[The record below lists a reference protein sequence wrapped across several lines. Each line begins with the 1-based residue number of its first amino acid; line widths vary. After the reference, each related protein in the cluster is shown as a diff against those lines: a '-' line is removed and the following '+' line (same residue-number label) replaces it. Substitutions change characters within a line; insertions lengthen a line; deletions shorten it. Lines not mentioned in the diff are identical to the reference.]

1 MKLFVPLSSSQARN
15 QHDSTEW
22 GSTSKCIV
30 DIPFGMSILLGIIQ
44 RLALLHQYQPN
55 ADTVRTNLLLMTL
68 GTRLHED
75 HPQEK
80 FSACVSP
87 QCVELPNLLFNNKD
101 LESESYQQLQKLTH
115 AGLLEE

>member
-1 MKLFVPLSSSQARN
+1 MV
-15 QHDSTEW
+15 
-22 GSTSKCIV
+22 
-30 DIPFGMSILLGIIQ
+30 
-44 RLALLHQYQPN
+44 
-55 ADTVRTNLLLMTL
+55 L

-80 FSACVSP
+80 FSASVSP

>member
-1 MKLFVPLSSSQARN
+1 
-15 QHDSTEW
+15 
-22 GSTSKCIV
+22 
-30 DIPFGMSILLGIIQ
+30 
-44 RLALLHQYQPN
+44 
-55 ADTVRTNLLLMTL
+55 MTL

-115 AGLLEE
+115 VGLLEE